1 MTDNTDLPIMTGGD
15 AIAEALVA
23 NGVDAVYGLPGAQLY
38 ALFDAL
44 ARRPEAIRTFSA
56 RHEQTCGWMAFGHAR
71 STGRPGVFSVVP
83 GPGVLNAG
91 AALVTALATATPV
104 LCLTG
109 QVPSAFLGAGRG
121 HLHEIPDQ
129 LATLGT
135 ITKWATR
142 IDRVEDVPAV
152 MDEAFRQ
159 MLSGRPGPVA
169 VEMAWDTLGVSAPVR
184 LLGPTRLPPP
194 LAPSEAA
201 IEAAARRLAAARR
214 PLIVT
219 GSGARHAGAAV
230 TELAELLGAPV
241 TAFRGGRGVVPET
254 HRLGISAPAAH
265 ELWPETDVLV
275 GIGSRL
281 ELPYMRW
288 TGMMRLID
296 RPEAPP
302 ELIRIEVD
310 PEEMKR
316 LRAHLPI
323 LADSE
328 TGTRTLIAALKR
340 LGVAGPRDPSYAAA
354 IATAEATAREK
365 VAAIRPQVDYLDAI
379 RRALPDDGFF
389 VPELCQV
396 GFVSYIAFDG
406 RHPRG
411 YVSEG
416 YQGTLGFGFPTAL
429 GVKAAN
435 PTKAV
440 VSVTG
445 DGGFLFGVGDLAT
458 MARENLGVAV
468 VLFDN
473 SAYGNVRRDQKTL
486 YEGRVNGSE
495 LTNPDFIELAR
506 AFGIHGRRATTPAEL
521 ETVLAEALAGGR
533 PTLIHVPVPPDGETS
548 PWPLIHPRP
557 R

>member
-15 AIAEALVA
+15 AIAEALVS
-23 NGVDAVYGLPGAQLY
+23 NGIDAVYGLPGAQLY

-44 ARRPEAIRTFSA
+44 ARRSETIRTFSA

-129 LATLGT
+129 LATLRT
-135 ITKWATR
+135 ITKWAAR
-142 IDRVEDVPAV
+142 IERVEDVPAV

-184 LLGPTRLPPP
+184 GLGPTRLPPP
-194 LAPSEAA
+194 LAPSPAA
-201 IEAAARRLAAARR
+201 IEAAARRLAAAER
-214 PLIVT
+214 PMIVV
-219 GSGARHAGAAV
+219 GSGARHASAAV
-230 TELAELLGAPV
+230 RELAELLGAPV
-241 TAFRGGRGVVPET
+241 TAFRGGRGVLAET
-254 HRLGISAPAAH
+254 HPLGVSTVAAH
-265 ELWPETDVLV
+265 ALWPETDVLV

-288 TGMMRLID
+288 TGMMRLVD

-302 ELIRIEVD
+302 TLIRIDVD
-310 PEEMKR
+310 PEEMRR
-316 LRAHLPI
+316 LTAHLPI
-323 LADSE
+323 LADAE
-328 TGTRTLIAALKR
+328 TGTRALIDALKR
-340 LGVAGPRDPSYAAA
+340 LGVGAAKPGFAADVAAA
-354 IATAEATAREK
+354 KAAARTRVET
-365 VAAIRPQVDYLDAI
+365 IQPQVGFLDAI

-396 GFVSYIAFDG
+396 GFSSYIALDV

-435 PTKAV
+435 PEKAV
-440 VSVTG
+440 VAVTG

-458 MARENLGVAV
+458 MAQEKLAVAV

-473 SAYGNVRRDQKTL
+473 AAYGNVRRDQKTL
-486 YEGRVNGSE
+486 FEGRVLGSE
-495 LTNPDFIELAR
+495 LTNPDFAGLA
-506 AFGIHGRRATTPAEL
+506 ASFGIDSRRATTPAEL
-521 ETVLAEALAGGR
+521 ETELAAALASGR
-533 PTLIHVPVPPDGETS
+533 PTLIHVPIPPDGETS
-548 PWPLIHPRP
+548 PWALIHPR
-557 R
+557 